1 MQHHSAHSIQTIPGE
16 KSQVPSYLTSRS
28 RQENILWRWW
38 YRLASPPEPKGE
50 PSFQEIERF
59 RRGRTGSQIIL
70 ALYFLLIIA
79 IFARFVGTNDY
90 LLPIIAGTAFAL
102 MIATVLNRLGKI
114 TIAGAIVVLTFAAFP
129 ILNIVTTPGGLSM
142 LVLPLFGLLVLSL
155 LCAVSFLPPGWI
167 FVMALANILFTFF
180 SLVYLPRT
188 AELSAILAIAFG
200 GIVTP
205 IILSQVLISVVAYV
219 WVRSTTQALLRAD
232 SAEELARLEHDLA
245 LQSEEAAQQKRRLE
259 ASIQKIV
266 ETHMRVAN
274 GNFDARVP
282 VLEENVLWQISG
294 PLNNLLARTQRWRQD
309 AVELYQVKLALEK
322 TREENEMLRRQ
333 LGKFLR

>member
-1 MQHHSAHSIQTIPGE
+1 MQYHSAHSIQTPPE
-16 KSQVPSYLTSRS
+16 KVQTPSYLTSRL
-28 RQENILWRWW
+28 RQENILWQWW

-50 PSFQEIERF
+50 PSFQQIERF

-70 ALYFLLIIA
+70 ALYFLLLIA
-79 IFARFVGTNDY
+79 IPARFVGTNIY
-90 LLPIIAGTAFAL
+90 LLPIIAGAAFAL
-102 MIATVLNRLGKI
+102 TISTVLNRMGKI
-114 TIAGAIVVLTFAAFP
+114 STAGVIVVLTFAAFP

-167 FVMALANILFTFF
+167 FVMALVNILFTLL
-180 SLVYLPRT
+180 SLIYLPRT

-205 IILSQVLISVVAYV
+205 IILSQVLISFVAYV

-232 SAEELARLEHDLA
+232 RAEELARLEHDLA
-245 LQSEEAAQQKRRLE
+245 LQSEEVAQQKHRLE

-274 GNFDARVP
+274 GDFDARVP
-282 VLEENVLWQISG
+282 MQEQNVLWQISG
-294 PLNNLLARTQRWRQD
+294 PLNNLLVRTQHWRQD
-309 AVELYQVKLALEK
+309 AAELYQVKLALQQV
-322 TREENEMLRRQ
+322 REENEILKRR
-333 LGKFLR
+333 LGRFTA